1 MAICDAL
8 GCYLETN
15 VIFIVDLVLLIVGI
29 LDIEAL
35 VKSTIEAL
43 ISHTT
48 LILTVNS
55 LLCLLVFHFVVDGR
69 LLAGVL
75 TSLCIFSIL
84 SILDFSK

>member
-1 MAICDAL
+1 MTICDAL

-15 VIFIVDLVLLIVGI
+15 VIFIIDLVLLIVGI

-35 VKSTIEAL
+35 IESTIEAL

-48 LILTVNS
+48 LLLTVIS
-55 LLCLLVFHFVVDGR
+55 LICLLVFHFVVDGR
-69 LLAGVL
+69 LLVGVL

-84 SILDFSK
+84 SFFDFSK

>member
-15 VIFIVDLVLLIVGI
+15 VIFIIDLVLLIVGI
-29 LDIEAL
+29 LDVEAL
-35 VKSTIEAL
+35 IKSTIEAL
-43 ISHTT
+43 ISNTT

-55 LLCLLVFHFVVDGR
+55 FLCLLVFHFVVDGR
-69 LLAGVL
+69 LLVCVL

-84 SILDFSK
+84 CILNFSK

>member
-15 VIFIVDLVLLIVGI
+15 VIFIIDLVLLIVGI
-29 LDIEAL
+29 LDVEAL
-35 VKSTIEAL
+35 IKSTIEAL
-43 ISHTT
+43 ISNTT

-55 LLCLLVFHFVVDGR
+55 FLCLLVFHFVVDRR
-69 LLAGVL
+69 LLVCVL